1 MRIVKPAAKVLL
13 FSDIRKQ
20 YKHLFAYSDFILYL
34 CSVFVPTIVR
44 LYKSVSAMPE
54 GRYSRI
60 LGGTLLP
67 RVPTKKPQGFPIWQ
81 QGNGGTLLLHVPQES
96 RKAFLYNG
104 ICVRCAT
111 PPPFIK
117 GEESPVYAAQLPR
130 PFQGRGYGGGLL
142 ETLKLGTPTK
152 HGGELLDTRNTD
164 T

>member
-60 LGGTLLP
+60 LGGTLL
-67 RVPTKKPQGFPIWQ
+67 
-81 QGNGGTLLLHVPQES
+81 LHVPQES

-142 ETLKLGTPTK
+142 ETLKLETPTK
-152 HGGELLDTRNTD
+152 HGASYLIPETLILET
-164 T
+164 